1 MGVLSNCEPKKVLE
15 FFEMLCS
22 VPHGSGNTKQI
33 SDLCVKFAKDRG
45 LEYHQDALNNVIIIK
60 EASAGYENEPAL
72 ILQGHMDMVCE
83 KVEGSTHDFM
93 KDGLKLIVD
102 GDWLHA
108 DGTTLGGD
116 DCIALAMAM
125 AALDDDTLSHPRL
138 EAVFTVDEEVG
149 MEGAFGIDCSPLKAK
164 AMLNLDS
171 EEEGVLTVGCAG
183 GMRADCVIPVKRENI
198 TLSTAK
204 ITISGLIGGHSGAEI
219 DKGRANSNIL
229 MGRVLHA
236 LEKAAPVR
244 LVELYGGRA
253 DNVITNRT
261 DAVIAFDS
269 KDLAA
274 LSDAAAKM
282 AASFKKEYNPAD
294 PDIAVSFEPDG
305 EKELD
310 AVSLDDTK
318 RIICA
323 LMCTPQGVQEM
334 SQKLKGLVQTSLNMG
349 VLKLEK
355 DRLTAGYS
363 VRSSIG
369 TQKEMLGERLS
380 LLYGALGGGVSF
392 RGAYPAWEYA
402 DNSPLR
408 DKVAAIFEEQYG
420 RKPEVVM
427 THGGLECGLFGE
439 KIPGL
444 DTVALGPDLIDI
456 HSPKE
461 KLNLPS
467 LERTWNLVR
476 AIIERK

>member
-1 MGVLSNCEPKKVLE
+1 MGILENCRPKRV
-15 FFEMLCS
+15 FHYFEEICGI
-22 VPHGSGNTKQI
+22 PHGSGDTQAI
-33 SDLCVKFAKDRG
+33 SDYLVDFAKEHNLD
-45 LEYHQDALNNVIIIK
+45 YVQDPLGNVLIRK
-60 EASAGYENEPAL
+60 AGTKGYENSPGV

-83 KVEGSTHDFM
+83 KVEGSKHDFT

-125 AALDDDTLSHPRL
+125 AALDDDTLGHPRL

-149 MEGAFGIDCSPLKAK
+149 MEGAFDIDCSPLKAK

-183 GMRADCVIPVKRENI
+183 GMRADCVIPVKRENVK
-198 TLSTAK
+198 SASAK
-204 ITISGLIGGHSGAEI
+204 ITINGLIGGHSGAEI

-229 MGRVLHA
+229 MGRVLHV

-261 DAVIAFDS
+261 DAVIAFDA
-269 KDLAA
+269 KDAAA
-274 LSDAAAKM
+274 LSGAAAKM
-282 AASFKKEYNPAD
+282 AANFKKEYNPAD
-294 PDIAVSFEPDG
+294 PDISVSFELSS
-305 EKELD
+305 EKELE
-310 AVSLDDTK
+310 AVCLEDTK
-318 RIICA
+318 RIVCA

-369 TQKEMLGERLS
+369 TQKEMLGERLT
-380 LLYGALGGGVSF
+380 LLYGALGGSVNF

-439 KIPGL
+439 KLPGL
-444 DTVALGPDLIDI
+444 DTVALGPDLVDI

-476 AIIERK
+476 AVIERK